1 MAEQASGAVTG
12 TDGQSLAHGAEQTLA
27 HGEHH
32 LEHNPGRPIS
42 WVAISVITVGFIVG
56 GVALV
61 PHPTWWAFW
70 LGVGIAVV
78 GCIMTLFAKTFTDD
92 WY

>member
-1 MAEQASGAVTG
+1 MTEQASGTVEETG
-12 TDGQSLAHGAEQTLA
+12 AAGSVAHSTGHAS
-27 HGEHH
+27 
-32 LEHNPGRPIS
+32 EHNPGSPMS
-42 WVAISVITVGFIVG
+42 WVAVAVITVGFIVG
-56 GVALV
+56 GIALV
-61 PHPTWWAFW
+61 PRPTWWAFW

>member
-1 MAEQASGAVTG
+1 VAEQATG
-12 TDGQSLAHGAEQTLA
+12 SVEPRGTGHA
-27 HGEHH
+27 

-42 WVAISVITVGFIVG
+42 WVAITVIIIGFIVG
-56 GVALV
+56 GIAMV

-78 GCIMTLFAKTFTDD
+78 GCIMTLFSKTFSED

>member
-1 MAEQASGAVTG
+1 MAEQASGAVTETG
-12 TDGQSLAHGAEQTLA
+12 GKSMAHGAEQTLA

-32 LEHNPGRPIS
+32 LEHNSGSPMS
-42 WVAISVITVGFIVG
+42 WVAVAVITVGFIVG

-61 PHPTWWAFW
+61 PRPTWWAFW

>member
-1 MAEQASGAVTG
+1 MAEQASGTVEETG
-12 TDGQSLAHGAEQTLA
+12 AAGSPMRDSGTGHD
-27 HGEHH
+27 
-32 LEHNPGRPIS
+32 LEHNSGRPIS
-42 WVAISVITVGFIVG
+42 WVWVSVITVGFVVG
-56 GVALV
+56 GIAMV

-78 GCIMTLFAKTFTDD
+78 GCLILAVARTFSTD